1 MEGETLREGK
11 ITGWS
16 DYLQEESPCRNP
28 VGKEEGNKIKN
39 D

>member
-1 MEGETLREGK
+1 MEREARREGK

-16 DYLQEESPCRNP
+16 DYVQEESPRRNP
-28 VGKEEGNKIKN
+28 MRKEEGNKIKN